1 MDMVFNWFGNFELYN
16 LSPVTCL
23 KQWQR
28 FQYIIACE
36 NLSIFTNQKTGYEVL
51 GKIEV
56 EI

>member
-1 MDMVFNWFGNFELYN
+1 MDMVVNWFGYFELYN